1 MRLSWLLQHR
11 HHYDRSR
18 ALKAAWTMIS
28 SQDLLLWLL
37 QQHKANQKRPR
48 TRNRNINQLSLFTVG

>member
-28 SQDLLLWLL
+28 SKDLLLWLL
-37 QQHKANQKRPR
+37 QQHGHKQKRSR
-48 TRNRNINQLSLFTVG
+48 ARNGNVNQLSLFIAG